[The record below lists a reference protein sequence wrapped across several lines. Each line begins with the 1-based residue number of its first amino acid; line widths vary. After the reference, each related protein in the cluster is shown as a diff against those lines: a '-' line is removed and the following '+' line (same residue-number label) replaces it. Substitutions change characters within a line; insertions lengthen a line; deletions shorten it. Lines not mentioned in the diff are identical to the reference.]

1 MEKSSVE
8 RSLDASIKDGT
19 AYAVMAGLG
28 DPTYVGACAL
38 FLGAS
43 PSAVA
48 LLVTIPA
55 FLGACCQLLPPF
67 LIEKTGKRKALFV
80 IGSSV
85 QAASWIPM
93 IAAPFAGKE
102 LGYPLLFAGW
112 IAYFA
117 AIHFMMAP
125 WTSVM
130 GDLVP
135 PKVRGR
141 YFGRR
146 SAMAFLMQF
155 LAMIV
160 SGSGLA
166 IYRAGHDEA
175 LGYAVVFAG
184 AFVARLLSVWHLTR
198 MEEPPYHR
206 RREDSFT
213 LWQFLRRLPESNFAK
228 FVVFVACLNLSAH
241 FAGCLFIPYWK
252 DTLRFTYWELMSV
265 GAAMILIQVPAL
277 PFWGRMGD
285 RFGNKKV
292 LVATS
297 FAIVVLPALWLVSKH
312 IAWAVALQLW
322 SGFFWSGFNQSVA
335 NFLYDAVTPAKR
347 ARCAAYLQFIMNCGV
362 LLGGLAGSQA
372 FRLFDAE
379 PVRLGPLTLPHAF
392 WAILI
397 VSFLLR
403 AMTLVAFLPR
413 FREVREVPQVGMV
426 EMLAHSTQEMLDPAL
441 SFFSGLIPGQRRPGR
456 GRRPHDP
463 ATRRSQAILPKGDK
477 PSRT

>member
-43 PSAVA
+43 SSAVA

-80 IGSSV
+80 LGSAV
-85 QAASWIPM
+85 QALSWIP
-93 IAAPFAGKE
+93 IILAPFMSKE
-102 LGYPLLFAGW
+102 TGYALLFGGW
-112 IAYFA
+112 VGYFA
-117 AIHFMMAP
+117 ALHFTMAP

-135 PKVRGR
+135 PKTRGR

-146 SAMAFLMQF
+146 SAVAFLMQF
-155 LAMIV
+155 LAMLL

-166 IYRAGHDEA
+166 IYRTAGHEA
-175 LGYAVVFAG
+175 LGYGIVFAG
-184 AFVARLLSVWHLTR
+184 AFLARLLSVWYLSR
-198 MEEPPYHR
+198 MEEPAYHR
-206 RREDSFT
+206 KKEDSFT

-228 FVVFVACLNLSAH
+228 FVMFVAFLNLSAH
-241 FAGCLFIPYWK
+241 FAGCLFIPYWR
-252 DTLRFTYWELMSV
+252 DTLHYTYWELMAV
-265 GAAMILIQVPAL
+265 GAAMIVIQVFAL

-297 FAIVVLPALWLVSKH
+297 FAIVILPSLWLVSGH
-312 IAWAVALQLW
+312 IVWAVILQAW

-347 ARCAAYLQFIMNCGV
+347 ARCAAYLQFIMNCGL

-372 FRLFDAE
+372 IRLFE
-379 PVRLGPLTLPHAF
+379 GTTPVELGPIVVPYAF

-397 VSFLLR
+397 ISFLLR
-403 AMTLVAFLPR
+403 AVTFVAFLPR

-426 EMLAHSTQEMLDPAL
+426 EMLAHSTQEMLDPAI
-441 SFFSGLIPGQRRPGR
+441 SFFSGLMPGQRRPGR
-456 GRRPHDP
+456 GRRALDP
-463 ATRRSQAILPKGDK
+463 ATRRSQSIVPKD
-477 PSRT
+477 SR

>member
-1 MEKSSVE
+1 VEKSSVE

-19 AYAVMAGLG
+19 SYAVMAGLG

-48 LLVTIPA
+48 LLVTVPA
-55 FLGACCQLLPPF
+55 FLGACCQLLPPI
-67 LIEKTGKRKALFV
+67 LIERTGKRKALFV
-80 IGSSV
+80 WGSLV
-85 QAASWIPM
+85 QALAWIPM
-93 IAAPFAGKE
+93 IAAPFASKE
-102 LGYPLLFAGW
+102 TGYALLFGGW

-117 AIHFMMAP
+117 GIHFTMSP

-135 PKVRGR
+135 PAVRGR

-146 SAMAFLMQF
+146 SALAVLMQF
-155 LAMIV
+155 LAMLL

-166 IYRAGHDEA
+166 IYRTAGHEA
-175 LGYAVVFAG
+175 LGYGVVFAG
-184 AFVARLLSVWHLTR
+184 AFAARLVSVWYLSR
-198 MEEPPYHR
+198 MEEPAYHR
-206 RREDSFT
+206 KKEDSFT

-228 FVVFVACLNLSAH
+228 FVIFVAFLNLSAH
-241 FAGCLFIPYWK
+241 FAGCLFIPYWR
-252 DTLRFTYWELMSV
+252 DQLHYTYWELMAV
-265 GAAMILIQVPAL
+265 GAALILVQVPAL

-292 LVATS
+292 LVTTS
-297 FAIVVLPALWLVSKH
+297 FGIVVLPALWLVSRH
-312 IAWAVALQLW
+312 IAWAVFLQMW

-347 ARCAAYLQFIMNCGV
+347 ARCAAYLQFIMNCGL
-362 LLGGLAGSQA
+362 LLGGLVGSQV
-372 FRLFDAE
+372 FRVV
-379 PVRLGPLTLPHAF
+379 PVELGPVTLPYAF
-392 WAILI
+392 WTMLLL
-397 VSFLLR
+397 SFLLR
-403 AMTLVAFLPR
+403 ALTLVAFLPR

-456 GRRPHDP
+456 GRRAQDP
-463 ATRRSQAILPKGDK
+463 ATRRSQSIVPKGER
-477 PSRT
+477 PPNT